1 MRDTQQMTT
10 SPNPTAAGWYPD
22 PSGAPVQRYFDGSD
36 WTQHWAPLVSDAER
50 EEQLNVAVAND
61 VALGARV
68 LSRSRFQAVLLYSGG
83 LSGAAHV
90 VFALLSIFTCGLF
103 LIVWIIAG
111 ATSNERRVILT
122 VDANGTVVRA

>member
-10 SPNPTAAGWYPD
+10 SPNPTPAGWYPD

-90 VFALLSIFTCGLF
+90 VFALLSTFHLRTVPDRVDYRGGN
-103 LIVWIIAG
+103 VER
-111 ATSNERRVILT
+111 ATR
-122 VDANGTVVRA
+122 DPHG